1 MSLVLFSPIYCC
13 PPSYLNLSSSSPLFF
28 FSSLVISLAYFVL
41 YSGRAFR
48 NSFWLLL
55 FYVGF
60 DRLQRVI
67 TTFSTRLVSP
77 TFCRCNCGLLINAD
91 AKHTKAERMWKK
103 WDALVFHLELNGN
116 HVVWWTKEDRTIVWD
131 RASRSTRPGT
141 SIARGRRSLRSNC
154 SGPVATTSGDTWASI
169 AVTRVSIFTH
179 TQTQTCWN
187 RLIFVLIL
195 MLSVS
200 KAVGVARVSDLLYIF
215 HVVLG
220 VPLSLRVPFVL
231 IVNVTFCLP
240 FLRCVF
246 DVICSDQRRSRICST
261 CYHFFYIYYDNDWG
275 IQGRRGKVLNGR
287 PSCRSSSCLFN
298 RIVVDVSFFLS
309 SF

>member
-1 MSLVLFSPIYCC
+1 MGSCVSFYSARDQYRPR
-13 PPSYLNLSSSSPLFF
+13 
-28 FSSLVISLAYFVL
+28 SSLVTLQLLGTGRYYIRWHLGIHRSHTSFYF
-41 YSGRAFR
+41 
-48 NSFWLLL
+48 
-55 FYVGF
+55 
-60 DRLQRVI
+60 
-67 TTFSTRLVSP
+67 
-77 TFCRCNCGLLINAD
+77 
-91 AKHTKAERMWKK
+91 H
-103 WDALVFHLELNGN
+103 
-116 HVVWWTKEDRTIVWD
+116 
-131 RASRSTRPGT
+131 
-141 SIARGRRSLRSNC
+141 
-154 SGPVATTSGDTWASI
+154 
-169 AVTRVSIFTH
+169 TH

>member
-1 MSLVLFSPIYCC
+1 MVTSSLTVLTVAMGVLNMWVWFYSLLSIATHLLISIFHHLPPFFFLPLSYLWPLLFCTPGGHFEIVSGFGYFMLVLT
-13 PPSYLNLSSSSPLFF
+13 
-28 FSSLVISLAYFVL
+28 AYN
-41 YSGRAFR
+41 A
-48 NSFWLLL
+48 LL
-55 FYVGF
+55 
-60 DRLQRVI
+60 RQ
-67 TTFSTRLVSP
+67 FSTRLVSP

-169 AVTRVSIFTH
+169 AVTRVSIFT
-179 TQTQTCWN
+179 QTQTCWN

-261 CYHFFYIYYDNDWG
+261 CYHFFYIYILW
-275 IQGRRGKVLNGR
+275 
-287 PSCRSSSCLFN
+287 
-298 RIVVDVSFFLS
+298 
-309 SF
+309 